1 MRDVY
6 EVLREKEKAVERVVR
21 EIRVLRLAVSL
32 LTDGTDIGPIPAA
45 TPGDH
50 RTAEAQ
56 TARLSKVLQVAH
68 TVTDDAGC
76 GGTEATGR
84 VKLRTATKI
93 SARLKRLATPL
104 LSWSL
109 G

>member
-21 EIRVLRLAVSL
+21 EIRVLRLAVPL
-32 LTDGTDIGPIPAA
+32 LTDSTDIGPIPAV
-45 TPGDH
+45 TQSDH
-50 RTAEAQ
+50 RTADAER
-56 TARLSKVLQVAH
+56 ARLREVLHVAH
-68 TVTDDAGC
+68 TVRDDTGC
-76 GGTEATGR
+76 GGTEATGG
-84 VKLRTATKI
+84 VKLGTATKI

-104 LSWSL
+104 LSRSV